1 MDLTHAD
8 LHLLQASE
16 GFLDLGMIVEAF
28 NELEEIAPLNRA
40 HPAVLLMR
48 SRIYLAGDKPD
59 YAHAILSTYT
69 QSLPD
74 SPAGWF
80 YLACAYSKR
89 REAMEAEQAL
99 QRCFVAAIK
108 TDDEQL
114 WQDRAV
120 AGKEL
125 DMDWCGGQVQL

>member
-48 SRIYLAGDKPD
+48 SRAARPVQSATQWGGGHGQPSPGQTDEIHMKP
-59 YAHAILSTYT
+59 
-69 QSLPD
+69 
-74 SPAGWF
+74 
-80 YLACAYSKR
+80 
-89 REAMEAEQAL
+89 
-99 QRCFVAAIK
+99 VK
-108 TDDEQL
+108 TL
-114 WQDRAV
+114 
-120 AGKEL
+120 L
-125 DMDWCGGQVQL
+125 

>member
-1 MDLTHAD
+1 MELTHAE

-16 GFLDLGMIVEAF
+16 GFLDLGMIIEAF

-48 SRIYLAGDKPD
+48 SRIYLAGDKPEH
-59 YAHAILSTYT
+59 AHAILSTYT
-69 QSLPD
+69 QQLPD

-89 REAMEAEQAL
+89 REAMEAEKAL
-99 QRCFVAAIK
+99 KRCFVAAIK

>member
-1 MDLTHAD
+1 MELTHAE

-16 GFLDLGMIVEAF
+16 GFLDLGMVVEAF
-28 NELEEIAPLNRA
+28 NELEEIAPLNRV

-48 SRIYLAGDKPD
+48 SKIYLAGGKPD
-59 YAHAILSTYT
+59 HAHTILSTYT
-69 QSLPD
+69 QQLPD

-89 REAMEAEQAL
+89 REAIEAEQAL
-99 QRCFVAAIK
+99 KKCFTAAIK
-108 TDDEQL
+108 TDDEKV

-120 AGKEL
+120 VGKDL
-125 DMDWCGGQVQL
+125 DMNHCGVQVQL